1 VTSLG
6 GAFLASAVRTAT
18 PLALAALG
26 ELVVERAGV
35 INISLEGVVLAGAF
49 GALAGA
55 THGGVAGG
63 FAVGVLC
70 GILTAAVFAVFAI
83 GVRADQIITGTAVT
97 LLAFGAT
104 GTLYRAFYGARG
116 AALTIPT
123 IGPVSIPFLA
133 AIPVLGPGFFDQPV
147 VTYFV
152 YILIPVLWWW
162 MYRRMAGLAV
172 RAIGESPPAAR
183 AAGVPVARYRALAIL
198 FGGATGGLA
207 GATLVLA
214 QAGTFA
220 EGMSAGR
227 GFVAIAIVVLGR
239 WHPGG
244 VAIASLVFGA
254 ASALQFLVQSLGLA
268 IPYQF
273 ALALPYV
280 LTLIALAGVAGR
292 VGAPAGLARIDDA

>member
-1 VTSLG
+1 VTALAD
-6 GAFLASAVRTAT
+6 AFVASAVRTAT

-35 INISLEGVVLAGAF
+35 INISLEGVILGGAF

-63 FAVGVLC
+63 FVAAIACGVA
-70 GILTAAVFAVFAI
+70 TAAVFAVFAV
-83 GVRADQIITGTAVT
+83 GLRADQIITGTAVT
-97 LLAFGAT
+97 LLAVGAT

-116 AALTIPT
+116 AALSIPT
-123 IGPVSIPFLA
+123 IGPVRIPYVSA
-133 AIPVLGPGFFDQPV
+133 VPVIGPGFFDQPV
-147 VTYFV
+147 VTYVV
-152 YILIPVLWWW
+152 YLLIPLLWWS
-162 MYRRMAGLAV
+162 MYRRLGGLAL
-172 RAIGESPPAAR
+172 RAIGESTAAAQ
-183 AAGVPVARYRALAIL
+183 AAGIPVGRYRWLAIL

-227 GFVAIAIVVLGR
+227 GFIAIAIVVLGR

-244 VAIASLVFGA
+244 VALASLVFGA

-268 IPYQF
+268 VPYQF

-280 LTLIALAGVAGR
+280 LTLAALAGVAGR
-292 VGAPAGLARIDDA
+292 VGAPAGLARIDDS